1 MSDPLGALIIT
12 ALVAA
17 LGLWLFWPDK
27 GLFWRWQQARPIT
40 RRVLIED
47 ALKHIYDCEYH
58 GRAPTVQSLAGA
70 LNSSVNEIAG
80 LLTEMQ
86 AHELIAFA
94 GDKPEL
100 TTQGRDYALHIIR
113 AHRLW
118 ERYLA
123 DKTGYTAADWH
134 SQSERREHQL
144 TPAQANALAVELG
157 HPRFDPHGDPIPSA
171 SGDLV
176 ITEER
181 YTLPNFPLNQPAQI
195 VHLEDEP
202 ETVYA
207 QLIAEGLHLGMPV
220 LVTEVSPQRVRFWAD
235 GDEHVLAPIVAANI
249 SLAPLPQ
256 EESLETTS
264 YETLDQ
270 LKLGQSARVVNIS
283 HRCRGAERRRLMDL
297 GILPGTL
304 IKAEMLS
311 PSGDPT
317 AYRIRG
323 ALIGLRREQSA
334 LINITIENEQ
344 NQQSQFLTR
353 AEPQRRKETSKK
365 LSDSAPLRENLS
377 PLKKEHKL
385 EVMA

>member
-1 MSDPLGALIIT
+1 MNPLINLIIT
-12 ALVAA
+12 AVVIAIG
-17 LGLWLFWPDK
+17 LGLFWPDK
-27 GLFWRWQQARPIT
+27 GLFWRWQRARQMT

-47 ALKHIYDCEYH
+47 ALKHIHDCEYH
-58 GRAPTVQSLAGA
+58 GRIPTIQSIAGA
-70 LNSSVNEIAG
+70 LHSTPNQMADLV
-80 LLTEMQ
+80 TEMQ
-86 AHELIAFA
+86 THNLVTFE
-94 GDKPEL
+94 GDRLSL
-100 TTQGRDYALHIIR
+100 TAPGRDYALQIIR

-134 SQSERREHQL
+134 SQSERREHEL

-157 HPRFDPHGDPIPSA
+157 HPRYDPHGDPIPSA

-176 ITEER
+176 VTEER
-181 YTLPNFPLNQPAQI
+181 STLLNFPLKQPAQI

-207 QLIAEGLHLGMPV
+207 QIIAEGLHLGMTV

-249 SLAPLPQ
+249 SVTPLPQ
-256 EESLETTS
+256 EESLEPAA
-264 YETLDQ
+264 YETLNQ
-270 LKLGQSARVVNIS
+270 LQLGQSAHVVNIS

-304 IKAEMLS
+304 VKAEMLS
-311 PSGDPT
+311 PSGDPM

-334 LINITIENEQ
+334 LINIT
-344 NQQSQFLTR
+344 
-353 AEPQRRKETSKK
+353 
-365 LSDSAPLRENLS
+365 RENAANLMA
-377 PLKKEHKL
+377 ERKL